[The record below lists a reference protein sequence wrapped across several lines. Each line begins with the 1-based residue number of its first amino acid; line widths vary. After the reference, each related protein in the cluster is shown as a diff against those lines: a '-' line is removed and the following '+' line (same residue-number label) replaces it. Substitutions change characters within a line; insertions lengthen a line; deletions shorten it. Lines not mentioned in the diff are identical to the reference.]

1 MDVSSVLEAGVAG
14 SRYLRLLLKQN
25 EVIVDDALGKL
36 YHLLAELGYFVK
48 RGDKYRRTNKAS
60 PPIPSKVL
68 GAIFDDVIVPHLLG
82 EGVRPSHETLFA
94 ATAIFQGLRAR
105 AASKLGKM
113 PLVLVAGWLPCG
125 FSTEVAAATGADI
138 VILDENWEV
147 LALEEER
154 VSILPLELERVLEP
168 VSPSLFI
175 AFEVGRLEDLALDKY
190 GKFSVA
196 IICHRGV
203 DVKKAREVAEK
214 VYKVR
219 FLGALGLFADLLA
232 EALGLGQV
240 GECAGKIY
248 YKDADL
254 CIMDAT

>member
-1 MDVSSVLEAGVAG
+1 MSSVLEAGVAG
-14 SRYLRLLLKQN
+14 SRYLRLLLKQD
-25 EVIVDDALGKL
+25 EVRVDDALGKL

-48 RGDKYRRTNKAS
+48 RGDKYRRTNKVP
-60 PPIPSKVL
+60 PPIPSRVL

-82 EGVRPSHETLFA
+82 EGARPSYETLFA
-94 ATAIFQGLRAR
+94 ATAIFQGLRAK
-105 AASKLGKM
+105 AAVKLGKM

-147 LALEEER
+147 R

-190 GKFSVA
+190 GKFSAA

-203 DVKKAREVAEK
+203 DAKRAREVAEK

-219 FLGALGLFADLLA
+219 FLGAMGLFADLLA

-254 CIMDAT
+254 CIVDAT

>member
-1 MDVSSVLEAGVAG
+1 MYVSSALDAGVAG

-25 EVIVDDALGKL
+25 EVNVDDALGKL
-36 YHLLAELGYFVK
+36 FHLLAELGYFVK
-48 RGDKYRRTNKAS
+48 RGDKYRRTSKA
-60 PPIPSKVL
+60 PPYIPSKVL
-68 GAIFDDVIVPHLLG
+68 GAIFDDVIVPYLLG
-82 EGVRPSHETLFA
+82 EDVKPSYETLFA
-94 ATAIFQGLRAR
+94 ATAIFQVLRAR

-113 PLVLVAGWLPCG
+113 SLVLVAGWLPCG
-125 FSTEVAAATGADI
+125 FSAEVAAATGAGV

-154 VSILPLELERVLEP
+154 VSILSLELERAQEP
-168 VSPSLFI
+168 VSPSYFI
-175 AFEVGRLEDLALDKY
+175 AFEVGRLEDLSLDKY
-190 GKFSVA
+190 GKFSAA

-203 DVKKAREVAEK
+203 DARRAREVAEK

-254 CIMDAT
+254 CIIDAT